1 MCYFLLSQIL
11 SYVFF
16 ILFWRLYLV
25 VTLPFIILE
34 HVPNIWS
41 VLIDY
46 KCAER
51 SPSNILS
58 PHFISTR
65 IDQY

>member
-1 MCYFLLSQIL
+1 M
-11 SYVFF
+11 
-16 ILFWRLYLV
+16 